1 MHILDTKI
9 DSHTPKNLY
18 EQTPP
23 QTMAGIFSTQR
34 NAEKPVVSGAILEV
48 SGEPGVSGLILG
60 VSGF

>member
-23 QTMAGIFSTQR
+23 QTMAGITGNGYFPFSTQR

-48 SGEPGVSGLILG
+48 SG
-60 VSGF
+60 